1 MSSIK
6 KSVSKLFLATVG
18 MFLFGF
24 ALVPIYDVFCEI
36 TGLNG
41 KVTGPTFSE
50 YEDIG
55 NREIKITFT
64 TTNNNGM
71 PWFFDSDRSQ
81 MKVKTGE
88 QNLMSYIFTNTTDKP
103 MIAQAIPSV
112 SPGKGAQYFHKTEC
126 FCFEQQPLDGNGE
139 AEMPLQFIVDQDLP
153 ADIKTITLSYTV
165 RCDVTDE

>member
-6 KSVSKLFLATVG
+6 KSVSKLFLATIG

-50 YEDIG
+50 YKDIG

-88 QNLMSYIFTNTTDKP
+88 QNLMSYVFTNTTDKP

-112 SPGKGAQYFHKTEC
+112 SPGKGRNIFTK
-126 FCFEQQPLDGNGE
+126 PSVSVLSNN
-139 AEMPLQFIVDQDLP
+139 
-153 ADIKTITLSYTV
+153 TLSPV
-165 RCDVTDE
+165 RAFRSL

>member
-41 KVTGPTFSE
+41 KVTGL
-50 YEDIG
+50 
-55 NREIKITFT
+55 T

-88 QNLMSYIFTNTTDKP
+88 QNLMSYVFTNTTDKP

-126 FCFEQQPLDGNGE
+126 FCFEQQYLEPGESISIPLKFVID
-139 AEMPLQFIVDQDLP
+139 PDLP
-153 ADIKTITLSYTV
+153 ADISSLALGYTLFDITKDQMTKQASN
-165 RCDVTDE
+165 

>member
-6 KSVSKLFLATVG
+6 KSVSKLFLATIG

-55 NREIKITFT
+55 NRVQSCAVC
-64 TTNNNGM
+64 G
-71 PWFFDSDRSQ
+71 D
-81 MKVKTGE
+81 
-88 QNLMSYIFTNTTDKP
+88 
-103 MIAQAIPSV
+103 
-112 SPGKGAQYFHKTEC
+112 C
-126 FCFEQQPLDGNGE
+126 
-139 AEMPLQFIVDQDLP
+139 VDQ
-153 ADIKTITLSYTV
+153 IISERYTFITSRGNPCRHLMLFRV
-165 RCDVTDE
+165 